1 MIQEKEKIL
10 NRCAEV
16 AQDRSS
22 LRKFCAIGHGIC
34 RKSGRLALWHVSCT
48 RTCAATG
55 PECGPETLTKRKCA
69 AEVISDDMKT
79 FNQLLL
85 MAGMATVLT
94 FSTGKVAA
102 QNRGNFDPEQMR
114 QRMMERYKE
123 RLEVTNDDEW
133 KIIQDRIEKVV
144 TAQRET
150 RIGGF
155 GFGGPG
161 GRRGPGGGDN
171 AQADNGNGGA
181 RRARGGMFGGE
192 PNPDAEDGQAARQS
206 QRKGNQAGQSAG

>member
-1 MIQEKEKIL
+1 
-10 NRCAEV
+10 
-16 AQDRSS
+16 
-22 LRKFCAIGHGIC
+22 
-34 RKSGRLALWHVSCT
+34 
-48 RTCAATG
+48 
-55 PECGPETLTKRKCA
+55 
-69 AEVISDDMKT
+69 MKT

-133 KIIQDRIEKVV
+133 KIISDRIEKVM

-161 GRRGPGGGDN
+161 GRRGGDT
-171 AQADNGNGGA
+171 AQADAGNNGG
-181 RRARGGMFGGE
+181 RRNRGGMFGGE
-192 PNPDAEDGQAARQS
+192 PNPDAEALQKALDSKASADDLKAKMAKLRDNLKEKEAKLAKAQDELRKVLSARQEATAILMGLL
-206 QRKGNQAGQSAG
+206 K